1 MRKCLLGVVGGLI
14 AGGVLGGESEAQAQN
29 ASLTVYMRAAGSGT
43 FNKTGSIS
51 TQVNVYAVSGL
62 AAKYNGSTNLY
73 APTGLAAPGT
83 AFNQQITNLYSPAA
97 APGNTYQIRL
107 SWTDNASKQL
117 TLGFYTLAPGAN
129 TLGSGGLG
137 TTTPIDITNDP
148 PPPAQN
154 LNCYQDLPDRSTQ
167 LYLYWT
173 GVLIGNVKDLSR
185 TELHVSTTAGF
196 TPSAATL
203 FATPPYGTD
212 YRKLSGL
219 KPATDYYYCV
229 RVIDNYGAYT
239 DTCRALPCTTAM
251 STAGGMDGGMP
262 TDAGSPD
269 GGAVTDG
276 GIMDGGAAM
285 DDGSAAPADGGGA
298 TEDAG
303 AATDDSGIPS
313 TPDIGFTNGG
323 SGAPDPP
330 QEGSVAVG
338 CGCSLID
345 RSVAPGGLA
354 LLPALLLL
362 LRRRRRLSH

>member
-1 MRKCLLGVVGGLI
+1 MRKCLLGVIGGLM
-14 AGGVLGGESEAQAQN
+14 AGGVLGGGSDAQAQN

-83 AFNQQITNLYSPAA
+83 AFNQQITSLYSPAA

-129 TLGSGGLG
+129 TLGGGGLG

-154 LNCYQDLPDRSTQ
+154 LNCYPDLPDRSTQ

-196 TPSAATL
+196 TPSGTTL
-203 FATPPYGTD
+203 VYTPPYGTD

-251 STAGGMDGGMP
+251 STTGGMDGGMAA
-262 TDAGSPD
+262 DAGSPD
-269 GGAVTDG
+269 GGAAAADG
-276 GIMDGGAAM
+276 GMMDGGAAS
-285 DDGSAAPADGGGA
+285 DDGGSATEDGGSATADGGA
-298 TEDAG
+298 AADDA
-303 AATDDSGIPS
+303 GIPS
-313 TPDIGFTNGG
+313 TPDSGLTNGN
-323 SGAPDPP
+323 GATDPP
-330 QEGSVAVG
+330 QTGSVAVG
-338 CGCSLID
+338 CGCSLTN
-345 RSVAPGGLA
+345 RSLAPGGLA
-354 LLPALLLL
+354 LLPALALL
-362 LRRRRRLSH
+362 LRRRRRLLH